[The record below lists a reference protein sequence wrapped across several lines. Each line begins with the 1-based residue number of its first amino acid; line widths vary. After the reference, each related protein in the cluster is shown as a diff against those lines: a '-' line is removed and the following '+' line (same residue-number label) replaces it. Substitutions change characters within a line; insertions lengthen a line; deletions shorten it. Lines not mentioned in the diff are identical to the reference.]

1 MVDPIA
7 ERYSFDLQQGYRIGN
22 AYATTIVGTSYLQPE
37 YIFKNPERIIKCNVK
52 QPLSATK
59 NINPA
64 VFPYGTQSDGI
75 NKDCRQLGKSK
86 DFGRNVLGY

>member
-7 ERYSFDLQQGYRIGN
+7 ERYSFDLQQGYRLGN
-22 AYATTIVGTSYLQPE
+22 AYATTIVGASYLQPE
-37 YIFKNPERIIKCNVK
+37 YIFRNPETTIKCNIK

-75 NKDCRQLGKSK
+75 NKDCRRQGKNL
-86 DFGRNVLGY
+86 GRNVLGY